1 MLMIFLDL
9 SFEDEEKEINAIIKR
24 GKVIEL
30 RDKIQPWKLAKCTT
44 NSLLL
49 SLEVSGFYDETVWLV
64 LFPLNF
70 SSTKFRNFRKRSPD
84 HETYICHAKIN

>member
-1 MLMIFLDL
+1 MLIIFLDL
-9 SFEDEEKEINAIIKR
+9 SFEDEEKDINAIIKR

-49 SLEVSGFYDETVWLV
+49 SLEVSGFHDETVWLV
-64 LFPLNF
+64 LFPLISRVPNF
-70 SSTKFRNFRKRSPD
+70 AILEKDHLITKQCRKLTRP
-84 HETYICHAKIN
+84 C